1 MLSSLG
7 PGSRVPIKNN
17 FISHDWRRD
26 TKHGLA
32 SCHPITILQSVSRGL
47 ISDICVASHYCV
59 TVTITAIH
67 RNIVII
73 TEVFSHKYTKT
84 HRHNQ

>member
-7 PGSRVPIKNN
+7 PAGIRVPIKNN

-73 TEVFSHKYTKT
+73 TEVFSHKYT
-84 HRHNQ
+84 